1 METENAEQLILS
13 IIENN
18 PGIQPSSLETILVR
32 KEDKSQNG
40 ISRPRLYRIL
50 KSLQDQG
57 LVEVEKEK
65 GKKEAR
71 YYLKGRR
78 PTIVRDSNPSYFDEF
93 VVRECENTL
102 RNIVNMSNPS
112 LESQLNSRII
122 STFKLVR
129 TWEEMRGKHVTRTWG
144 SDVPEFTIGMGNTTL
159 GEYKGFIV
167 ETRIDSRQPTFLEWR
182 DFFVNA
188 IDQISRFYSYHPVR
202 KKYEK

>member
-1 METENAEQLILS
+1 MVGRKPTGMETENAEQLILS

-78 PTIVRDSNPSYFDEF
+78 PTIVRDSILAILMSSWFGN
-93 VVRECENTL
+93 VKTHCGTL
-102 RNIVNMSNPS
+102 SI
-112 LESQLNSRII
+112 
-122 STFKLVR
+122 
-129 TWEEMRGKHVTRTWG
+129 
-144 SDVPEFTIGMGNTTL
+144 
-159 GEYKGFIV
+159 
-167 ETRIDSRQPTFLEWR
+167 
-182 DFFVNA
+182 
-188 IDQISRFYSYHPVR
+188 
-202 KKYEK
+202 